1 MGSRA
6 PGGVATSAT
15 EWKISGLKVMQR
27 DVPGHF
33 IHVILGRDPSG
44 VWAVA

>member
-1 MGSRA
+1 MTGEHGRLA
-6 PGGVATSAT
+6 ARRGKLPPHQP
-15 EWKISGLKVMQR
+15 I
-27 DVPGHF
+27 VPGHF